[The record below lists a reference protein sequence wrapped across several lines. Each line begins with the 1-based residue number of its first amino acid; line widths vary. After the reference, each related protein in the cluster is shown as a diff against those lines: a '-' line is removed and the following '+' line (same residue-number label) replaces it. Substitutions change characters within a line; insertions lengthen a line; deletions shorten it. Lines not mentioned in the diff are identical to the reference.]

1 MSIASSE
8 AYRWQ
13 PSTANPTRY
22 QRRMLGIELLT
33 HNENVHLDG
42 HHTIVFGVDCALA
55 APLALPALV
64 AVMRRA
70 WITLR
75 FAVPTIAV
83 RTAQDEAGPPIFVY
97 HTAADQAEVEA
108 WADRTVKP
116 MNPSM
121 KSYMDAHAYLAQLL
135 VPDAC
140 GDGTFLHV
148 VARTATECTL
158 ILHAQ
163 HAPFD
168 GSSLKHIMSRL
179 LSIVARYIR
188 DGTIA
193 EREHAEL
200 RWGAEATNLCPAWSE
215 IIAEHEVVAGQ
226 LYDKTRHD
234 IMQDTM
240 RILSVSTHSPAW
252 GAGDDTVVARARLS
266 LAIVSQGPK
275 SRMPR
280 AASVHRGTN
289 ELHPAIL

>member
-83 RTAQDEAGPPIFVY
+83 RTVY

-108 WADRTVKP
+108 WAERTVKP
-116 MNPSM
+116 MNPSV
-121 KSYMDAHAYLAQLL
+121 KSYMDAHAHLAQLL
-135 VPDAC
+135 VPDVC

-179 LSIVARYIR
+179 LSIVARYIQ

-215 IIAEHEVVAGQ
+215 IVAEHEVVAGQ
-226 LYDKTRHD
+226 LYDKTLYD

-240 RILSVSTHSPAW
+240 RILSVSTYSPAR
-252 GAGDDTVVARARLS
+252 GAGDDTLW
-266 LAIVSQGPK
+266 
-275 SRMPR
+275 
-280 AASVHRGTN
+280 
-289 ELHPAIL
+289 